1 MPSATE
7 SPSARFDPKL
17 LAALEGLDFKA
28 RYVMEGFLSGLHD
41 SPFHGFSV
49 EFSDYRNYQPGDDL
63 RHLDWR
69 LYARSDR
76 LCIKRYMQET
86 NVRFYLVCDTSA
98 SMKYR
103 GSDAWASKLEC
114 AKILSGALTWFLLR
128 QNDAAGMVGLAQ
140 SGRSRRKEAQTES
153 APAEQRNIEPPYV
166 GRYNSDA
173 SPAPHFIRPS
183 QRPNQ
188 FGLILRELER
198 LQPSGGACLSEL
210 LQHTVR
216 LVHRRSVILL
226 FSDLLEPS
234 QDVAVGFKQLR
245 FHGHEVIVF
254 QILDRDEL
262 EFPFQDAKVFQDLES
277 GARRAVN
284 PQAAR
289 EKYLSRFNA
298 FMAEHKELFR
308 SLEMAH
314 CLVRTD
320 QNPWHALAMFLAE
333 RKRFK

>member
-1 MPSATE
+1 VPSPTQTL
-7 SPSARFDPKL
+7 SQRFDPKL

-86 NVRFYLVCDTSA
+86 NVRFYIVCDTSA

-103 GSDAWASKLEC
+103 GSSAWASKLEC

-128 QNDAAGMVGLAQ
+128 QNDAAGMVTLSNARSASLSPSDGERARVRGFSRGAPPVHLAPQ
-140 SGRSRRKEAQTES
+140 
-153 APAEQRNIEPPYV
+153 
-166 GRYNSDA
+166 
-173 SPAPHFIRPS
+173 FIRPS

-188 FGLILRELER
+188 FGLILRELEN
-198 LQPSGGACLSEL
+198 LQPSGGACLAEL
-210 LQHTVR
+210 LQHTIR
-216 LVHRRSVILL
+216 LVHRRSVILF

-234 QDVAVGFKQLR
+234 EEVALGFKQLR
-245 FHGHEVIVF
+245 FHGHEVIIF

-262 EFPFQDAKVFQDLES
+262 EFPFQDPKIFEDLES
-277 GARRAVN
+277 GARRAIN

-298 FMAEHKELFR
+298 FMAAYEELFR

>member
-1 MPSATE
+1 MPSTTE
-7 SPSARFDPKL
+7 SLSARFDPKL

-86 NVRFYLVCDTSA
+86 NVRFYVVCDTSA

-103 GSDAWASKLEC
+103 GSAAWASKLEC

-128 QNDAAGMVGLAQ
+128 QNDAAGMVSLAQ
-140 SGRSRRKEAQTES
+140 SGRSSRRKEALTES
-153 APAEQRNIEPPYV
+153 VPANQRNIEPPYV
-166 GRYNSDA
+166 GSHK
-173 SPAPHFIRPS
+173 SGAPQFVRPS

-216 LVHRRSVILL
+216 LVHRRSVILF

-234 QDVAVGFKQLR
+234 EEVALAFKQLR

-262 EFPFQDAKVFQDLES
+262 EFPFSDAKVFEDLET

-298 FMAEHKELFR
+298 FMAAYKELFR

-320 QNPWHALAMFLAE
+320 QNPWHALPMFLAE